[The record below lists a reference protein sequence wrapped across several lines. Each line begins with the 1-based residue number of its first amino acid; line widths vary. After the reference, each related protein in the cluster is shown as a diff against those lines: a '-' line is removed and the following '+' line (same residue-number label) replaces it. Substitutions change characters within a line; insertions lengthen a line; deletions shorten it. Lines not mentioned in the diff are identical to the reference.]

1 MLRPIKFIPDDTRI
15 DFLSKRLMLL
25 VVSTL
30 FLVGCLIS
38 VAVQGLNFGIDF
50 SGGILVEVRTAEP
63 ANLSDFR
70 SRLNTAVEGE
80 VSLTTFG
87 EDPRD
92 LLIRVPEQPG
102 GEAANTAALARL
114 KDTLGADVEY
124 RRTELVGPKVGGELV
139 EAGILAMG
147 LSILIIAA
155 YIWFRFEWQ
164 YAVGGIIALLHD
176 VIATIGLFSL
186 FQIQFDLT
194 SVAAVLT
201 VAGYSINDTV
211 VIFDRVRE
219 EMRRYKKLSVG
230 EVLNLSINK
239 TLSRT
244 ILTSGTT
251 VLAVGCLFLFGG
263 EVLRGFSLAIIWGIF
278 VGTYSSIYVAVPS
291 LIYFNFSRGGEVD
304 PDAPVDEDPLVESPA
319 EDGAESTSGEALAAR
334 AAAAEKAAAE
344 EAAKAKPL
352 TPGRVVGKA
361 KGKRNKR

>member
-15 DFLSKRLMLL
+15 DFLSKRVPLL
-25 VVSTL
+25 ILSVIFLTGCIIST
-30 FLVGCLIS
+30 V
-38 VAVQGLNFGIDF
+38 VQGLNFGIDF
-50 SGGILVEVRTAEP
+50 TGGILVEVRTPEAADLGEY
-63 ANLSDFR
+63 R
-70 SRLNTAVEGE
+70 SKINTVVEGE

-102 GEAANTAALARL
+102 GETANTEALSRI
-114 KDTLGADVEY
+114 KDTLGAEVEY
-124 RRTELVGPKVGGELV
+124 RRTELVGPKVGDELV
-139 EAGILAMG
+139 RAGALAMG

-176 VIATIGLFSL
+176 VIATLGLFSL
-186 FQIQFDLT
+186 LQIQFDLT

-230 EVLNLSINK
+230 DVLNLAINK

-244 ILTSGTT
+244 VLTSGTT
-251 VLAVGCLFLFGG
+251 LLAVGCLALFGG
-263 EVLRGFSLAIIWGIF
+263 DVLRGFSIAIIWGIF
-278 VGTYSSIYVAVPS
+278 IGTYSSVYVAVPS
-291 LIYFNFSRGGEVD
+291 LIYFNFKRGGEAD
-304 PDAPVDEDPLVESPA
+304 PDGEEAAEGEVEDDKTGMEEPV
-319 EDGAESTSGEALAAR
+319 GGEALAAR
-334 AAAAEKAAAE
+334 AAKAEAE
-344 EAAKAKPL
+344 ALAESKK
-352 TPGRVVGKA
+352 TGVPGRVTGKA
-361 KGKRNKR
+361 KSKRGK

>member
-15 DFLSKRLMLL
+15 DFLSKRLVLL
-25 VVSTL
+25 VVSTV
-30 FLVGCLIS
+30 FLVGCLVS

-50 SGGILVEVRTAEP
+50 TGGILVEVRTAEP
-63 ANLSDFR
+63 ADLGDYR
-70 SRLNTAVEGE
+70 SKLNNVVEGDI
-80 VSLTTFG
+80 SLTTFG

-102 GEAANTAALARL
+102 GEAANTAALSRV
-114 KDTLGADVEY
+114 KDALGSDVEY
-124 RRTELVGPKVGGELV
+124 RRTELVGPKVGNELV
-139 EAGILAMG
+139 EAGMLAMG

-164 YAVGGIIALLHD
+164 YAMGGIIALLHD

-230 EVLNLSINK
+230 EVLNLAINK

-278 VGTYSSIYVAVPS
+278 IGTYSSIYVAVPS
-291 LIYFNFSRGGEVD
+291 LIYFNFSRGGELD
-304 PDAPVDEDPLVESPA
+304 PDAPDEETEIIVEA
-319 EDGAESTSGEALAAR
+319 DDDGAEPSSGEALAAR

-344 EAAKAKPL
+344 AEAKAKPL

-361 KGKRNKR
+361 KGKRTKR